1 MDYLPPRNCGKT
13 YFSGGIY
20 CRRRFSLH
28 LYSYWYQR
36 HHLPLFVILDWQSHP
51 AKKVNFVSY
60 RPNNDLAYDN
70 FQTALNNESWDETL
84 VITNPDLI
92 LDSLNAKLCGLYNY
106 SFPLTT
112 RKARIYKTK
121 LKPWL
126 SLSLIKS
133 CKKKNKLYKA
143 YLKSK
148 DLGALEKY
156 KKYKNKL
163 TAILHKCEKM
173 YYTNLLEQHKSN
185 LRETW
190 KIIKELLHR
199 QDSNHN
205 VIPLVIN
212 GVTIDDPLMIANN
225 FNNYFAS
232 IGPNMANNIPTANCH
247 YSNYLKNS
255 SLNSMFIPPAT
266 ENEITDII
274 SNLKITKPCD
284 SFELP
289 INIIKKMHISFV
301 SL

>member
-1 MDYLPPRNCGKT
+1 L
-13 YFSGGIY
+13 
-20 CRRRFSLH
+20 
-28 LYSYWYQR
+28 Q
-36 HHLPLFVILDWQSHP
+36 
-51 AKKVNFVSY
+51 
-60 RPNNDLAYDN
+60 
-70 FQTALNNESWDETL
+70 E
-84 VITNPDLI
+84 
-92 LDSLNAKLCGLYNY
+92 
-106 SFPLTT
+106 
-112 RKARIYKTK
+112 
-121 LKPWL
+121 
-126 SLSLIKS
+126 
-133 CKKKNKLYKA
+133 KNKLYKA

-185 LRETW
+185 LREIW

-212 GVTIDDPLMIANN
+212 GVKIDDPLMIANN

-247 YSNYLKNS
+247 FSNYLKNS

-289 INIIKKMHISFV
+289 INIIKKMHITFV
-301 SL
+301 SP